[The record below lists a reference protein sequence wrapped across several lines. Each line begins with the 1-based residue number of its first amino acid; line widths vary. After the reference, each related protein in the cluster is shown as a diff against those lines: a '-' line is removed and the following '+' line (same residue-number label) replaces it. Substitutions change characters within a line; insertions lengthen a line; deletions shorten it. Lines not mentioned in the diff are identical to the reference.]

1 MARPSL
7 YLTEEARSTARRAQW
22 KAAKLRARNL
32 TTAPVPSAATA
43 IEPHEAP
50 VDAVVSLFDAASR
63 RVARDVFAAQAQTAS
78 PAERQMLSRFATALR
93 ASFMGEAEV
102 LIARC
107 L

>member
-1 MARPSL
+1 MARPKL
-7 YLTEEARSTARRAQW
+7 YLTDDARSAARRASW
-22 KAAKLRARNL
+22 KSAKVRARNL
-32 TTAPVPSAATA
+32 MTTTLPAGV
-43 IEPHEAP
+43 EPQAAP

-63 RVARDVFAAQAQTAS
+63 RVARDVFAAQAQSAS